1 MSFSSDKSEKSVS
14 SARRRTSS
22 TDTVSTDGGNK
33 PKSAKNKAK
42 KKEKKKKWS
51 RSFFVTHE
59 CKFVSFVKLRIPQW
73 LKHFKYSRS
82 CMLQRYSWVYKARN
96 TLALTMRLTHPFLL
110 MLYSTFK
117 IIVLIYMFT
126 VLNAFHSRW
135 LIFNFFWNPEDPFG
149 RNSALHLMV
158 TSIIYIKWH
167 WYVFYFKLLNVKY
180 SKYLI

>member
-1 MSFSSDKSEKSVS
+1 MYESSTVLQWFYFPFVCFSRILDENESESPIGPESRSASVVSFSSDKSEKSVS

-82 CMLQRYSWVYKARN
+82 CMLRRYSWVYKARN

-110 MLYSTFK
+110 M
-117 IIVLIYMFT
+117 
-126 VLNAFHSRW
+126 
-135 LIFNFFWNPEDPFG
+135 
-149 RNSALHLMV
+149 
-158 TSIIYIKWH
+158 
-167 WYVFYFKLLNVKY
+167 
-180 SKYLI
+180 

>member
-1 MSFSSDKSEKSVS
+1 MYESSSVWQWFYFPFICFSRILDENESESPISPESRSASVVSFSSDKSEKSVS

-51 RSFFVTHE
+51 RSFFLTHK
-59 CKFVSFVKLRIPQW
+59 CKFMSFVKLRIPQW

-82 CMLQRYSWVYKARN
+82 CMRQRYSWVYKARN

-110 MLYSTFK
+110 M
-117 IIVLIYMFT
+117 
-126 VLNAFHSRW
+126 
-135 LIFNFFWNPEDPFG
+135 
-149 RNSALHLMV
+149 
-158 TSIIYIKWH
+158 
-167 WYVFYFKLLNVKY
+167 
-180 SKYLI
+180 